1 MITFRCHSE
10 PYALCHSEG
19 ALRRCHSEPSEESH
33 TAQDKLREESGDL
46 SLSLRVTSGAAQGDK
61 WSSSG

>member
-19 ALRRCHSEPSEESH
+19 ALRRCHSEPSEES
-33 TAQDKLREESGDL
+33 GDP
-46 SLSLRVTSGAAQGDK
+46 SLSLRVTIKADQGDNQ
-61 WSSSG
+61 SRSG

>member
-10 PYALCHSEG
+10 PYATCHSEG

-33 TAQDKLREESGDL
+33 TAQGKLREESGDP